1 MQVKLADGNTRS
13 EQLLARC
20 AVVKEN
26 YALAEQQQRKR
37 KLLRT
42 MTCILINGHVIE
54 TKNISES
61 VARKRVA

>member
-20 AVVKEN
+20 AVVKGN

-37 KLLRT
+37 KLLRA